1 MEQEVTTVPQES
13 HEAEIAAA
21 IAEADTNPQ
30 MGDEQAGIEGE
41 AAQETPKPEPRK
53 LKVKHL
59 HEEKEITED
68 EAIPLIQ
75 KGMDYD
81 RVKTQSEQ
89 LMEDRKFI
97 EGLAKEY
104 GMDAATLKSELAKAA
119 RASKMQELTEK
130 GVPVDVAEEVIEARK
145 YREELKARET
155 QAQAEARRRQEA
167 SDFLKEYPDVKPT
180 DIPASVWQEV
190 EAGIPL
196 IHAYARHDATSLRAQ
211 LQKYATV
218 GAVAQKSASNAAA
231 APGGISGAPAVESDY
246 ISPEAFERMTQ
257 REAMQNWD
265 KIQKSM
271 KKWK

>member
-13 HEAEIAAA
+13 QVAEVVDA
-21 IAEADTNPQ
+21 IASAETTPQ
-30 MGDEQAGIEGE
+30 SGEQA
-41 AAQETPKPEPRK
+41 TPTPEPRK

-59 HEEKEITED
+59 HEEREVTED

-104 GMDAATLKSELAKAA
+104 GMDPATLKTELAKAA
-119 RASKMQELTEK
+119 KATKLQELTAK
-130 GVPVDVAEEVIEARK
+130 GVPEDMAEEVIAARQ

-155 QAQAEARRRQEA
+155 QAQAEARRKEEA
-167 SDFLKEYPDVKPT
+167 AAFLKEYPDVKPT
-180 DIPASVWQEV
+180 DIPPSVWMDV
-190 EAGIPL
+190 ENGVPL
-196 IHAYARHDATSLRAQ
+196 VHAYAKYENASLRAQ
-211 LQKYATV
+211 MQKFAAV
-218 GAVAQKSASNAAA
+218 GAVAQQSAANAAA
-231 APGGISGAPAVESDY
+231 APGAIGGAPAVENDF
-246 ISPEAFERMTQ
+246 ISQEAFLKMSD
-257 REAMQNWD
+257 RESAANWD

-271 KKWK
+271 KHWK